1 MADYFGKDGSLNM
14 DQHKQVRCDPDFM
27 PKFRLGDILE
37 NPEVKDV
44 MDKWE
49 KESISDEVK
58 RTRLNLAG
66 IEISREF
73 LSREELSQASQYF
86 KNFKAKMHSWNT
98 TRGIDNVNR
107 FDAVASENW
116 KRLVPPG
123 AVPELMIQHRAR
135 KRVLMDMRVPSL
147 RQDFFYRDYDSF
159 KDVCSSSIK
168 ELNDTCGDI
177 LSGDYIQY
185 KFEPIAVMTDYC
197 GIINGEDGS
206 FTTDIEYLKLI
217 LSEQATDNGVISH
230 AEAHN
235 NRLVNFISVVFK
247 NSILK
252 YQNYPQL
259 SLREPYESDISYIRH
274 TFLFKG
280 VS

>member
-27 PKFRLGDILE
+27 PKFRLSDILE
-37 NPEVKDV
+37 HPEIAKG
-44 MDKWE
+44 M
-49 KESISDEVK
+49 ESWSTESVEDEVK
-58 RTRLNLAG
+58 RTGFNLDG
-66 IEISREF
+66 VEISREIHPIQ
-73 LSREELSQASQYF
+73 SIKMAYDAIKRVREVERD
-86 KNFKAKMHSWNT
+86 WNT
-98 TRGIDNVNR
+98 NRGIDNVNR
-107 FDAVASENW
+107 FDSIANDNW
-116 KRLVPPG
+116 KRLMPPG
-123 AVPELMIQHRAR
+123 TVPELMIQHRAR

-147 RQDFFYRDYDSF
+147 RQDFFYRDYDIF
-159 KDVCSSSIK
+159 KDVCSSSMK

-177 LSGDYIQY
+177 LSGDYTQY
-185 KFEPIAVMTDYC
+185 IFEPVAVMTDYC
-197 GIINGEDGS
+197 GTINGEDAS
-206 FTTDIEYLKLI
+206 FTMDPEYLKLI
-217 LSEQATDNGVISH
+217 LSEQATGNGIISH

>member
-27 PKFRLGDILE
+27 PKFRLGVILD
-37 NPEVKDV
+37 NPEVREG
-44 MDKWE
+44 MNMWTR
-49 KESISDEVK
+49 ESISDEVK
-58 RTRLNLAG
+58 STGLNLAG
-66 IEISREF
+66 VEITREF
-73 LSREELSQASQYF
+73 LSREELSELSQSI
-86 KNFKAKMHSWNT
+86 KQVKARMRNWST
-98 TRGIDNVNR
+98 ERGIDNVNR
-107 FDAVASENW
+107 FDAIANENW
-116 KRLVPPG
+116 KRLMPPG
-123 AVPELMIQHRAR
+123 KVPELMIQHRAR

-197 GIINGEDGS
+197 GTVNGEDSS
-206 FTTDIEYLKLI
+206 FTTDIDYLKLI
-217 LSEQATDNGVISH
+217 LSDQATISGIISH